1 MASIELEVECRKR
14 IELAYLKRNATFDIR
29 LNLLILF
36 AGNLLLF
43 SWHQTYR
50 TAIIGISNKNAIFII
65 KPITT
70 EQKFIIQLY
79 TVPYSLYDNTWACT

>member
-1 MASIELEVECRKR
+1 MASIELVVEYRKR
-14 IELAYLKRNATFDIR
+14 IGLAYLKRNVTFQIITVDNR
-29 LNLLILF
+29 LNLLILVI
-36 AGNLLLF
+36 GNLLLL

-70 EQKFIIQLY
+70 EQKFY
-79 TVPYSLYDNTWACT
+79 SAVNCTVQSVRQ